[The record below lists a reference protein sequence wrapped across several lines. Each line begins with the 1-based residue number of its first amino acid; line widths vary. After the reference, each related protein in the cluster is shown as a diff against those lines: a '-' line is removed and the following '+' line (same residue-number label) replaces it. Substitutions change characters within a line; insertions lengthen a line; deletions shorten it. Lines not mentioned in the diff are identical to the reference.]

1 MKLEN
6 IVRQKILNLN
16 FSIKGGIKR
25 VLKTKKK
32 YRWSWNIRD
41 YIVDNLH
48 SKWIM
53 HDNCK

>member
-16 FSIKGGIKR
+16 FSIKDGIKR

-32 YRWSWNIRD
+32 YRWSWNIKD
-41 YIVDNLH
+41 YIVHKLH